1 MKTTLF
7 LFCLFCAGA
16 AFGQSTTGY
25 GALSNEP
32 QVLQM
37 PSHPQHAAQRPMA
50 AEQSLLETSVP
61 LYARGQRPYG
71 TSPSHLKRFP
81 LAIQHVPC
89 RNKAVLRRKPGAF
102 VKIGLR

>member
-37 PSHPQHAAQRPMA
+37 PSHPQHATQRPMA
-50 AEQSLLETSVP
+50 PEQSLLETEV
-61 LYARGQRPYG
+61 LIYARGQRPLWDFEKLSEPITLG
-71 TSPSHLKRFP
+71 DAARDLR
-81 LAIQHVPC
+81 
-89 RNKAVLRRKPGAF
+89 KAHRVTQKASVLWY
-102 VKIGLR
+102 IGV

>member
-16 AFGQSTTGY
+16 AFGQSTIGY
-25 GALSNEP
+25 GALSSEP

-37 PSHPQHAAQRPMA
+37 PGHPQHAAQRPMA

-61 LYARGQRPYG
+61 LYARGQRPLWDFAKL
-71 TSPSHLKRFP
+71 SEPIP
-81 LAIQHVPC
+81 LGDTARALRQERSI
-89 RNKAVLRRKPGAF
+89 RKKARVFLEN
-102 VKIGLR
+102 